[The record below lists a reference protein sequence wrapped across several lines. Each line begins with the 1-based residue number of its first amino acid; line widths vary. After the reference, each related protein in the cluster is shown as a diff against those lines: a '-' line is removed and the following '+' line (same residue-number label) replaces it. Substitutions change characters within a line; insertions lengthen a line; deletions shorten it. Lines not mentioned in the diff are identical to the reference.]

1 MTDTPPI
8 VRDLRSFAEAYPED
22 VFRPLTDA
30 DRKEHS
36 VLITR
41 ASAQMGRHF
50 GKWTK
55 VEQAALDQQNG
66 QKRTHFVAHAAT
78 KAADTIEALLE
89 ALEDTEA
96 HLSVYSEGRCPN
108 GDLSRIYSNERV
120 TSLLAK
126 ITAAIAKARG
136 QS

>member
-50 GKWTK
+50 GKW
-55 VEQAALDQQNG
+55 
-66 QKRTHFVAHAAT
+66 AT
-78 KAADTIEALLE
+78 KAADTIEALLAALE
-89 ALEDTEA
+89 ALEG
-96 HLSVYSEGRCPN
+96 LVNGPGEGRVSPSEP
-108 GDLSRIYSNERV
+108 DSFERRMDQ
-120 TSLLAK
+120 AR
-126 ITAAIAKARG
+126 AAIAKARG
-136 QS
+136 QSI